1 MDISLLFKIAGVG
14 ILVAVSHQVLNK
26 LDRGDQ
32 ATYVSIAGIVIVLL
46 MLIAEMAN
54 LYETIKSVFGI

>member
-1 MDISLLFKIAGVG
+1 MDISLLFKIAGIGV
-14 ILVAVSHQVLNK
+14 LVAVSYQLLHK
-26 LDRGDQ
+26 LDRDDQ

-54 LYETIKSVFGI
+54 LYETIKSVFGL